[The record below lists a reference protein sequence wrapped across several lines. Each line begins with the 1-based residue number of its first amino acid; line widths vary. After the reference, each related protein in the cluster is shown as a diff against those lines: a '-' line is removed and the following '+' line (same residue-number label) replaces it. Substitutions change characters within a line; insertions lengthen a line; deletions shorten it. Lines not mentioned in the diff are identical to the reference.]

1 MACYHVGAAEMW
13 RQSHLE
19 NMGRITERLRAEL
32 EKMKAAD
39 LKHQQLIDAYLTET
53 ADRLRELEK
62 LSRK

>member
-1 MACYHVGAAEMW
+1 MR
-13 RQSHLE
+13 RQSHLK

-39 LKHQQLIDAYLTET
+39 LKHQQLIEAYLAET